1 VPIAAAFTAL
11 QSQIKDSLSL
21 GMAAT
26 PDLFATVITTALASA
41 VPSGIFPPISPSAP
55 PPLAPVGAA
64 AMQSQTKNAASLDM
78 GATPDS
84 VSASL
89 ATAIV
94 SLVPMVPPAA
104 QSALQVQLK
113 NALTLDMGATP
124 DSVATIMATAI
135 IAYYT
140 AAGAI

>member
-1 VPIAAAFTAL
+1 MPIVAASTAL
-11 QSQIKDSLSL
+11 QSQIKNSLSL
-21 GMAAT
+21 GMMAT
-26 PDLFATVITTALASA
+26 PDSFATAITTA
-41 VPSGIFPPISPSAP
+41 
-55 PPLAPVGAA
+55 
-64 AMQSQTKNAASLDM
+64 LDM